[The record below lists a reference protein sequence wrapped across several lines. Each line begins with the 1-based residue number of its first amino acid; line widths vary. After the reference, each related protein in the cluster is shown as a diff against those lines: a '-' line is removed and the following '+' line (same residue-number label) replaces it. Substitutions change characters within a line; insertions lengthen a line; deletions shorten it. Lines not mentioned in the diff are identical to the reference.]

1 MRAGE
6 QFQGV
11 LWDVGEGYGTSSSS
25 VHWSPER
32 RKRVLHGH
40 SERVPPPPAVSS
52 KVRLQQARGHTP
64 GANWEWEG
72 RGGAATGQHITSPLC
87 DLHVRFPF
95 KTEAGASRT
104 A

>member
-1 MRAGE
+1 MWGKVMEQAVAACTGAPRGE
-6 QFQGV
+6 SV
-11 LWDVGEGYGTSSSS
+11 SST
-25 VHWSPER
+25 VTQRECA
-32 RKRVLHGH
+32 
-40 SERVPPPPAVSS
+40 PPHPAVSS